1 MDMKAFSKLW
11 SVGDWED
18 VLSVVADK
26 ATTFMRSVNAE
37 RESEK
42 NLLSRVEKAL
52 FTQACKTRKDTKTA
66 QISSVSL
73 VKSRKTKDWHYALTN
88 SMSLSS
94 LSLQSLV

>member
-52 FTQACKTRKDTKTA
+52 FTQACKTRKDIKLV
-66 QISSVSL
+66 QILSVSL
-73 VKSRKTKDWHYALTN
+73 VKSRKTKDWHYSSIN
-88 SMSLSS
+88 SI
-94 LSLQSLV
+94 